1 MRLAGQERMGYYP
14 TPLSQVA
21 LIASWLSVEP
31 GKPVRLFDPCAGQ
44 GEALAALAQ
53 ALARRGARVETW
65 GVELS
70 PGRAEQAALRL
81 DRVLPTAWE
90 QAHVR
95 DSSISL
101 LFENPPYDHEG
112 LGDSRRQ
119 EWTFLKTSTP
129 SLMPGGVLVYIVP
142 EYVLRRHRDILRHLS
157 GWYRDVRVFQFTP
170 EEYEA
175 FRQVVLIG
183 VKREAYHHP
192 KDAEVAALAGAPSPP
207 LQRALGPQT
216 LCLSPL
222 VLWPRDKG
230 HRTSAQGLRAQG
242 RLLTTDPASVLG
254 PSTGGAGSEADGMSG
269 AEGVVY
275 TVPEAPKVPTNAFY
289 YTPATGD
296 DYARAIAWEG
306 ISVPNLVRGEMRK
319 QDFRPVMPLKKGHLA
334 MLLSAGLA
342 GQMALAA
349 EDGTPLLV
357 RGRVIKDVRYTS
369 KAQMDVGDGHPGDE
383 VVVVQQDVLRTVI
396 AVASPT
402 GVRKIADTA
411 ELRDFVKA
419 HARQM
424 ADLILA
430 RHRPLYNFDA
440 LPAEWQAMAHLSRY
454 RYLPG
459 RAETGLMK
467 AQKHVTVALARLLRE
482 HGAAILNGQMGWGK
496 TTVAAALPVVLRTLG
511 DDVYPVLVACPA
523 HLVENWAK
531 EIREIVPL
539 AQVRIISPAVHGNAE
554 DARRARK
561 GLVSGGLDC
570 SLLQF
575 IEDCQQGLLGERPF
589 AVISYETLKLG
600 PGYDPVAVRRSVNG
614 ETVLACPDCGQPILI
629 PDEEDQDNEDAGHR
643 VGNKAK
649 AMRPV
654 TWGDLQAEP
663 RFCQAQVARQ
673 RWDPERERLTW
684 REEPCGAPLHT
695 WTHFRRQAGAD
706 LLRRFPGL
714 FGLFVGDEAHKAK
727 GGDTDV
733 GAAFGKAVQF
743 CRYSVALTGTL
754 FGGKSK
760 SLFYVL
766 YRLIPE
772 VRQAYGYGDEDRW
785 SEDFGVRKQ
794 ALVMKRKDVERG
806 FYNGYRRKRG
816 KVTES
821 PGISPAVLRYLLPYT
836 VFATLSD
843 LGYELPPY
851 REEAVVLD
859 MDPEQRAQY
868 ERVDGSLR
876 TQVREKPRLLATWLQ
891 TTLGRPD
898 TAFREEEIVARITV
912 GHSGR
917 SREVEERCL
926 GVLPPVVSPGL
937 WRVGDDGVVAL
948 DPERDDATLPSLLPK
963 ERWLA
968 DFCRAEVTAGRRVLV
983 YVRLTGERD
992 IQDRLRE
999 VLSEA
1004 GLGVAVLRQNV
1015 GPRRRMR
1022 WVRKHLTDVLI
1033 TNPRL
1038 VETGVN
1044 LVDYA
1049 TAVFYQI
1056 DWSLY
1061 TTWQALARLWRPG
1074 QVLPVRVVFVAY
1086 RDSLGEHA
1094 VGIVGEKMAAGKTLY
1109 GDEVSGAI
1117 VPEPEDDFL
1126 DELARAALQGRRI
1139 NLEAIFARENEAIPG
1154 APEPSAKLQA
1164 LKVVRRPSL
1173 AKVRP
1178 VDPMVYRQE
1187 ALF

>member
-1 MRLAGQERMGYYP
+1 MRLAGQEKMGYYP
-14 TPLSQVA
+14 TPLSQVT
-21 LIASWLSVEP
+21 LIASWLGVEP
-31 GKPVRLFDPCAGQ
+31 GKPVRLLDPCVGE

-53 ALARRGARVETW
+53 ALMQQGARVETW

-70 PGRAEQAALRL
+70 PGRAEKAAACL

-90 QAHVR
+90 QAHLREDAV
-95 DSSISL
+95 SL

-112 LGDSRRQ
+112 IGDSRRQ

-129 SLMPGGVLVYIVP
+129 ALMPGGVLVYIVP
-142 EYVLRRHRDILRHLS
+142 EYVLRRHRDILRHLA
-157 GWYRDVRVFQFTP
+157 GWYRDIRVFQFTP
-170 EEYEA
+170 EEYES
-175 FRQVVLIG
+175 FRQVVLVG

-192 KDAEVAALAGAPSPP
+192 KDAEVAALAGIASPVLAPP
-207 LQRALGPQT
+207 
-216 LCLSPL
+216 
-222 VLWPRDKG
+222 
-230 HRTSAQGLRAQG
+230 
-242 RLLTTDPASVLG
+242 
-254 PSTGGAGSEADGMSG
+254 DGTP
-269 AEGVVY
+269 VY
-275 TVPEAPKVPTNAFY
+275 IVPEALKVSTNAFY
-289 YTPATGD
+289 YTPTTAA
-296 DYARAIAWEG
+296 DYARAVAWEG
-306 ISVPNLVRGEMRK
+306 ISVPDLVRGEARE

-342 GQMALAA
+342 GQMALSA

-369 KAQMDVGDGHPGDE
+369 KAQVDEERPGDE
-383 VVVVQQDVLRTVI
+383 VIVVQQDVLRTVI
-396 AVASPT
+396 AVADPG
-402 GVRKIADTA
+402 GVRKIAGTT
-411 ELRDFVKA
+411 ELRDFVRA

-440 LPAEWQAMAHLSRY
+440 DQTEWRPMDHLSRH

-467 AQKHVTVALARLLRE
+467 AQKHVTVALARLLRL
-482 HGAAILNGQMGWGK
+482 HGAAILNGQMGYGK
-496 TTVAAALPVVLRTLG
+496 TTVAAALPVVLRALG
-511 DDVYPVLVACPA
+511 EGAYPVLVACPA
-523 HLVENWAK
+523 HLVENWAR
-531 EIREIVPL
+531 EIRQIVPL
-539 AQVRIISPAVHGNAE
+539 AQVRIISPAVHKDAE
-554 DARRARK
+554 DARRARA
-561 GLVSGGLDC
+561 GLASGGLDC

-575 IEDCQQGLLGERPF
+575 IEDWKRGLLGKRPF

-600 PGYDPVAVRRSVNG
+600 PGFDPVAVRRRVGG
-614 ETVLACPDCGQPILI
+614 ETVLGCPNCGQPILM
-629 PDEEDQDNEDAGHR
+629 PDEEDEEDE
-643 VGNKAK
+643 VGRDKGGKKQQAL
-649 AMRPV
+649 RPA
-654 TWGDLQAEP
+654 TWDDLRAEP
-663 RFCQAQVARQ
+663 RFCQAQVLHR
-673 RWDPERERLTW
+673 RWDPEREQLTW
-684 REEPCGAPLHT
+684 QEEPCGAPLHT
-695 WTHFRRQAGAD
+695 WTHFRRQAAAD
-706 LLRRFPGL
+706 VLRRFPGL
-714 FGLFVGDEAHKAK
+714 FGLFVGDEVHKAK

-733 GAAFGKAVQF
+733 GAAFGKAVGC
-743 CRYSVALTGTL
+743 CRYSLALTGTL

-760 SLFYVL
+760 SLFYIL

-772 VRQAYGYGDEDRW
+772 VRQAYGYDEEDRW

-816 KVTES
+816 KVTEN

-836 VFATLSD
+836 VFATLAD

-851 REEAVVLD
+851 GEEAVVLD
-859 MDPEQRAQY
+859 MDPEQRLQY
-868 ERVDGSLR
+868 ERVDDSLR
-876 TQVREKPRLLATWLQ
+876 AQVREKPRLLATWLQ

-898 TAFREEEIVARITV
+898 TAFREEAVVARLTV
-912 GHSGR
+912 GRSGR

-937 WRVGDDGVVAL
+937 WRVGDGLPAAAQAGGVVAPDL
-948 DPERDDATLPSLLPK
+948 DRDDPDLPSLLPK

-968 DFCRAEVTAGRRVLV
+968 GFCRTEVDAGRRVLV
-983 YVRLTGERD
+983 YVRLTGKKN
-992 IQDRLRE
+992 IQDRLQE
-999 VLSEA
+999 VLSAA
-1004 GLGVAVLRQNV
+1004 GLGVSVLRQNV
-1015 GPRRRMR
+1015 GPRGRMR
-1022 WVRKHLTDVLI
+1022 WVRRNTRDVLI

-1056 DWSLY
+1056 DYSLY
-1061 TTWQALARLWRPG
+1061 VTWQALARLWRPG

-1086 RDSLGEHA
+1086 RDSIEEQA
-1094 VGIVGEKMAAGKTLY
+1094 VALVGDKMAAGKALY

-1139 NLEAIFARENEAIPG
+1139 NLEAIFARENEDATRSLG
-1154 APEPSAKLQA
+1154 SPSAVSVVDPTAASPA
-1164 LKVVRRPSL
+1164 LAVMRRPL
-1173 AKVRP
+1173 AEIQP
-1178 VDPMVYRQE
+1178 MDPAAYSQGR
-1187 ALF
+1187 LW

>member
-1 MRLAGQERMGYYP
+1 MRLAGQEKMGYYP

-21 LIASWLSVEP
+21 LVASWLGGEP
-31 GKPVRLFDPCAGQ
+31 GKPVRLLDPCVGQ

-53 ALARRGARVETW
+53 ALAQQGARVETW

-70 PGRAEQAALRL
+70 PGRAEKAAACL

-90 QAHVR
+90 QAHVA
-95 DSSISL
+95 DGAVSL
-101 LFENPPYDHEG
+101 TWSNPPYDHEG
-112 LGDSRRQ
+112 IGDSRRQ
-119 EWTFLKTSTP
+119 EWTFLKTSSP
-129 SLMPGGVLVYIVP
+129 ALMPGGVLVYIVP
-142 EYVLRRHRDILRHLS
+142 EYVLRRHRDILRHLA
-157 GWYRDVRVFQFTP
+157 GWYHDIKVFQFTP

-175 FRQVVLIG
+175 FSQVVLVG
-183 VKREAYHHP
+183 VKREVYRHP
-192 KDAEVAALAGAPSPP
+192 KDAEVAALAGIPSP
-207 LQRALGPQT
+207 
-216 LCLSPL
+216 
-222 VLWPRDKG
+222 VLAP
-230 HRTSAQGLRAQG
+230 
-242 RLLTTDPASVLG
+242 P
-254 PSTGGAGSEADGMSG
+254 
-269 AEGVVY
+269 AEGSLY
-275 TVPEAPKVPTNAFY
+275 PVPEAPKVSTNAFY
-289 YTPATGD
+289 YTPTTAA
-296 DYARAIAWEG
+296 DYARAVAWEG
-306 ISVPNLVRGEMRK
+306 ISVPDLVRGEARE

-342 GQMALAA
+342 GQMALSA

-369 KAQMDVGDGHPGDE
+369 KAQVDADDERPGDE

-396 AVASPT
+396 AVADPG
-402 GVRKIADTA
+402 GVRKIAGTA
-411 ELRDFVKA
+411 ELRDFVRA

-440 LPAEWQAMAHLSRY
+440 DQAEWRPMDHLSRH

-467 AQKHVTVALARLLRE
+467 AQKHVTVALARLLQR
-482 HGAAILNGQMGWGK
+482 HGAAILNAMMGWGK
-496 TTVAAALPVVLRTLG
+496 TTVAAALPAVLGALG
-511 DDVYPVLVACPA
+511 EVAYPVLVACPA
-523 HLVENWAK
+523 HLVENWAR
-531 EIREIVPL
+531 EIRQIVPL
-539 AQVRIISPAVHGNAE
+539 AQVRIISPAVHASAE
-554 DARRARK
+554 DARRARA
-561 GLVSGGLDC
+561 GLASGGLDC

-575 IEDCQQGLLGERPF
+575 VEDWKRGLLGERPF

-600 PGYDPVAVRRSVNG
+600 PGFDPVAVRRLGPEAQPEGRVSG
-614 ETVLACPDCGQPILI
+614 ETVLACPGCGQPILV
-629 PDEEDQDNEDAGHR
+629 PDEEDEEDEDER
-643 VGNKAK
+643 NKDGKKQQAL
-649 AMRPV
+649 RPA
-654 TWGDLQAEP
+654 TWDDLRAEP
-663 RFCQAQVARQ
+663 RFCQAQIPHR
-673 RWDPERERLTW
+673 RWDAERERLAW

-695 WTHFRRQAGAD
+695 WTHFRRQAAAD
-706 LLRRFPGL
+706 VLRRFPHL
-714 FGLFVGDEAHKAK
+714 FGLFVGDEVHKAK

-733 GAAFGKAVQF
+733 GAAFGKAVGC
-743 CRYSVALTGTL
+743 CRFSVALTGTL

-760 SLFYVL
+760 SLFYIL

-772 VRQAYGYGDEDRW
+772 VRQAYGYDEEDRW

-816 KVTES
+816 KVTEN

-836 VFATLSD
+836 VFATLAD

-851 REEAVVLD
+851 GEEAVVLD

-868 ERVDGSLR
+868 ERVDDSLR
-876 TQVREKPRLLATWLQ
+876 SQVREKPRLLATWLQ

-898 TAFREEEIVARITV
+898 TAFREEAVVARLTV

-926 GVLPPVVSPGL
+926 GILPPVVSPGL
-937 WRVGDDGVVAL
+937 WRVGGDGVVAP
-948 DPERDDATLPSLLPK
+948 DSERDDANLPSLLPK

-968 DFCRAEVTAGRRVLV
+968 DFCRAEVDAGRRVLI
-983 YVRLTGERD
+983 YVRLTGEKD
-992 IQDRLRE
+992 VQDRLQE
-999 VLSEA
+999 VLSTA
-1004 GLGVAVLRQNV
+1004 GLDVSVLRQNV
-1015 GPRRRMR
+1015 GPRQRMR
-1022 WVRKHLTDVLI
+1022 WVRKHLADVLI

-1038 VETGVN
+1038 VDTGVN

-1049 TAVFYQI
+1049 TAVFFQI
-1056 DWSLY
+1056 DYSLY
-1061 TTWQALARLWRPG
+1061 VTWQALSRLWRPG

-1086 RDSLGEHA
+1086 RDSVEEQA
-1094 VGIVGEKMAAGKTLY
+1094 VALVGEKMAAGKALY

-1139 NLEAIFARENEAIPG
+1139 NLEAIFARENEDATRALG
-1154 APEPSAKLQA
+1154 SSLVASAGDPAAASPA
-1164 LKVVRRPSL
+1164 LAVMRRPL
-1173 AKVRP
+1173 AEVQP
-1178 VDPMVYRQE
+1178 VDPVAYSQGR
-1187 ALF
+1187 LW